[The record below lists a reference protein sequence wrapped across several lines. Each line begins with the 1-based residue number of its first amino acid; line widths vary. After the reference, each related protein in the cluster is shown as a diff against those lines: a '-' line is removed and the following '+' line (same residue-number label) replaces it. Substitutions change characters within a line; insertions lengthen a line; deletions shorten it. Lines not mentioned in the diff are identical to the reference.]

1 MALSLRIITDV
12 IIIIKLS
19 SLNRVRWKCMYG
31 LSLVC
36 KRLFTRETVVGYTN
50 KVPTSVDN
58 EFDSL
63 DCMQH
68 WTLSKLDYS
77 HNYSPENQIPIYY
90 TVSCS

>member
-1 MALSLRIITDV
+1 MKV
-12 IIIIKLS
+12 
-19 SLNRVRWKCMYG
+19 YG

-50 KVPTSVDN
+50 KVTTSVDN

-77 HNYSPENQIPIYY
+77 HNYSPEN
-90 TVSCS
+90 